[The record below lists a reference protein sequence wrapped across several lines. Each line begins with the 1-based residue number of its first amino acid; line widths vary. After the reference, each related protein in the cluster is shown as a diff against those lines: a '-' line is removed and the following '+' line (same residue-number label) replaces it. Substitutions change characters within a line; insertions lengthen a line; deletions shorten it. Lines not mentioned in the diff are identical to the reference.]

1 MSRRRIKIVSKS
13 RFILSLILLI
23 LFSYLLINVF
33 KPNIVEGVEETKF
46 IEIQVIYGET
56 LWELAQKFG
65 PENQDI
71 RKSIYQISAFN
82 QLASSDIYPGQIIK
96 IPLD

>member
-1 MSRRRIKIVSKS
+1 MLRRRVRIVSKS
-13 RFILSLILLI
+13 RLIFSLILII

-33 KPNIVEGVEETKF
+33 KPNVVEGVAETKF

-56 LWELAQKFG
+56 LWELARKFG

-71 RKSIYQISAFN
+71 RKSIYQISTFN
-82 QLASSDIYPGQIIK
+82 QLVSSDIYPGQILK